1 RAAGFTARPG
11 GLRVASGSGRP
22 TGWSFAPLAPLGLLA
37 GAVVAGV
44 AFVTPAAQPPEPR
57 TIAPPPRETFT
68 ADGGNK
74 PLPPGAIAR
83 LGGPDLRLA
92 FHVHS
97 VAFSP
102 DGRLVAGG
110 SGGAP
115 LTLWDRATGRVV
127 RELAVPGT
135 EGAELVAFT
144 PDGRSLLAITYTL
157 KSPREHMTTEV
168 VLLDVQT
175 GKLHWRETAD
185 GPFGSYAFAPDG
197 KTLVAGC
204 RVPGNKPGEIGLG
217 VFDAATGRLI
227 RIILSDAIPLA
238 SGFSTDGATV
248 PAVCR
253 DGTAR
258 VLDPATGRE
267 LRRVAD
273 LFPDWGTWTR
283 IAVSPDGKTVA
294 LGGPTRVGPSGARPD
309 AKEVPYTLQFIDMV
323 VGKPVQAP
331 DVRGEFNDLA
341 FGPDGK
347 TLAVSVEGRGL

>member
-1 RAAGFTARPG
+1 
-11 GLRVASGSGRP
+11 
-22 TGWSFAPLAPLGLLA
+22 
-37 GAVVAGV
+37 
-44 AFVTPAAQPPEPR
+44 
-57 TIAPPPRETFT
+57 
-68 ADGGNK
+68 
-74 PLPPGAIAR
+74 
-83 LGGPDLRLA
+83 
-92 FHVHS
+92 
-97 VAFSP
+97 
-102 DGRLVAGG
+102 
-110 SGGAP
+110 
-115 LTLWDRATGRVV
+115 
-127 RELAVPGT
+127 
-135 EGAELVAFT
+135 
-144 PDGRSLLAITYTL
+144 
-157 KSPREHMTTEV
+157 
-168 VLLDVQT
+168 
-175 GKLHWRETAD
+175 
-185 GPFGSYAFAPDG
+185 
-197 KTLVAGC
+197 
-204 RVPGNKPGEIGLG
+204 GNKPGEIGLG

-248 PAVCR
+248 TAVCR

-347 TLAVSVEGRGL
+347 TLAVSVEGRGLRVYDLVTRQEVCSIRPDGYYVRP